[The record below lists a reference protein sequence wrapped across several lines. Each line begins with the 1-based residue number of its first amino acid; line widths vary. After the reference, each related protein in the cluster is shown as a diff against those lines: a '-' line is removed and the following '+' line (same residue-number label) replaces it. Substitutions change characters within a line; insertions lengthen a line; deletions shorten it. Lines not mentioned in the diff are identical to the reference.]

1 MSQTNADSE
10 LRGAGA
16 STAFTAEDHVM
27 MQTAIEHSQENNWQ
41 EEIQRNVIA
50 LADQGANIMS
60 WVAQNQDDCGA
71 HSSNKISIPVE
82 EDSDGNDDGDDGES
96 EVDGEDD
103 E

>member
-71 HSSNKISIPVE
+71 HSSITVE
-82 EDSDGNDDGDDGES
+82 EDSDGNDDGDDGEN